1 MKMTLTAELTGIYPR
16 SEQLVELT
24 RSYDRGKTDVTS
36 IENQIRQDTN
46 DLLRIENR
54 PEFETITD
62 GAFAW
67 QDQLRPIVESID
79 GVSTGTR
86 YSRWFD
92 TNTFYKKP
100 TVNGK
105 IRSRQVDPAR
115 FVRADLLPQ
124 NHSWKVT
131 LVGPY
136 TFSELSENLHYQ
148 SRSDLLFDVAHA
160 ENQIIRSL
168 KSAGVTRL
176 ELAEPCLV
184 YRPYTE
190 EALSRNESDAA
201 LAAIAQALAGV
212 DINTSVKTYFG
223 DSAQILPALLELS
236 INSVGIDLFETDYSS
251 LKIET
256 DKGIDLGILDSRES
270 NVEQPRWVAETAS
283 RVSKHL
289 LSDRTRLVPNTD
301 LKFVPRKVADAKIDS
316 LAKAI
321 VLAQGEI

>member
-1 MKMTLTAELTGIYPR
+1 MTFTAELTGIYPR

-46 DLLRIENR
+46 DLVRLENR
-54 PEFETITD
+54 REFESFSD
-62 GAFAW
+62 GALAW
-67 QDQLRPIVESID
+67 QDQLRPIVESLD
-79 GVSTGTR
+79 GVRTGTR

-100 TVNGK
+100 TVTGK
-105 IRSRQVDPAR
+105 IQSRPIDPTR

-124 NHSWKVT
+124 NHNWKVT

-136 TFSELSENLHYQ
+136 TFSELSENLYYQ

-160 ENQIIRSL
+160 EKQIIHKL
-168 KSAGVTRL
+168 KSAGVTKF

-190 EALSRNESDAA
+190 EALSKSESEAA
-201 LAAIAQALAGV
+201 LAAIGQAVAGV
-212 DINTSVKTYFG
+212 AVNTSVKTYFG
-223 DSAQILPALLELS
+223 DSAPILPALLELS

-256 DKGIDLGILDSRES
+256 DKGIDLGIIDSRES
-270 NVEQPRWVAETAS
+270 NVEEPRWIAETAT

-301 LKFVPRKVADAKIDS
+301 LKFVPRKVADAKLDA
-316 LAKAI
+316 LAKATG
-321 VLAQGEI
+321 LAQGEI